1 MSHTFARFLPVA
13 AAVCLVAGCEWSS
26 SSSGDSW
33 SDAYND
39 MNFAGTYRSASVQ
52 TSTDGTTTTTR
63 TVSNERVGT
72 VSTGNSASFN
82 LGNSPV
88 VAGSV
93 VITVGGD
100 ITFQDNGSGT
110 LTCTS
115 SHAGASGTISYDSGA
130 GTVFFDGDP
139 YVGQPIVASYSFTAT
154 STGGSNSSSARSIT
168 SVTVSQ
174 SGQHLTLHCNNGYV
188 LSGRFNHVNTLSQET
203 TTSSGRYNAQFE
215 VSNDAGVKMVGT
227 LQHVNS
233 YRQLDGTLTDSTG
246 TYDITGT
253 ASGTGSSDSN

>member
-52 TSTDGTTTTTR
+52 TSTDGTTTTTTR
-63 TVSNERVGT
+63 TVNNERVGT
-72 VSTGNSASFN
+72 VGGGNSASFN

-115 SHAGASGTISYDSGA
+115 NHAGASGTISYDSGA
-130 GTVFFDGDP
+130 GTVFFDGNS
-139 YVGQPIVASYSFTAT
+139 YVGQP
-154 STGGSNSSSARSIT
+154 
-168 SVTVSQ
+168 
-174 SGQHLTLHCNNGYV
+174 NNGYV

-227 LQHVNS
+227 LQHVDS

>member
-52 TSTDGTTTTTR
+52 TSTDGTTTTTTR
-63 TVSNERVGT
+63 TVNNEQVGT
-72 VSTGNSASFN
+72 TTASATCAFQ

-93 VITVGGD
+93 VIVAGD
-100 ITFQDNGSGT
+100 LTFQDNGDGT
-110 LTCTS
+110 LSCTAFPDS
-115 SHAGASGTISYDSGA
+115 PGGTISYDSGA
-130 GTVFFDGDP
+130 GVIDRG
-139 YVGQPIVASYSFTAT
+139 YHNEAGKHIMASYSFTAT

-188 LSGRFNHVNTLSQET
+188 LSGRFNHVNTLSEAT

-227 LQHVNS
+227 LQHVDS